1 MEKRS
6 LKVDSHESNEEVSAS
21 LADTE
26 VEEILEKLE
35 PEEQSLIA
43 TMFSGPL
50 PPPEVLA
57 GYAEVYP
64 DAPEKLFCWVEEQQ
78 EHRHYM
84 DKEYLK
90 KDFNYKTFGIIC
102 GLAVV
107 FAFLLFGFLLILN
120 DKEIIGVG
128 VMVPALTPLVALFV
142 NQKIKNE
149 KGNNKTDKEINN
161 REDDKENES
170 LLGHHSLCFCSFS
183 SSYKH
188 FSHIILSSRITLSST

>member
-161 REDDKENES
+161 REDDKEN
-170 LLGHHSLCFCSFS
+170 
-183 SSYKH
+183 
-188 FSHIILSSRITLSST
+188 